1 VARRV
6 LDQSGWNL
14 PAWLPEQAVE
24 AFIAADDID
33 SAVSMI
39 DRAGPALHGDGNPG
53 LLDRARGRLALARD
67 DPDHALALL
76 RSATTALSAA
86 GARLEVWR
94 TLLLVVRA
102 HAALGER
109 AAAQRVVEQV
119 VEEARSGG
127 ADLLVSSATHLAA
140 ELGLPALPEAPSED
154 RVALADQVSVDAAMP
169 TERMV
174 TVMFA
179 DIRDYTAMAA
189 ANAPAELTDR
199 VATFHR
205 WAAREVDRHR
215 GIVDKFAGDAV
226 MATFNVSEPKLDH
239 CTEALGAA
247 IALQDRS
254 ALVGLQIGVGIAVG
268 PAVVGQ
274 LTRDANLSVL
284 GETTNL
290 ASRLQAQAGVGE
302 ILLSDEAFRRAQS
315 WLAERRV
322 DVEHLSI
329 ELKGIPTAVLAHRV
343 CVRHGQGMA
352 GHPSAGPS
360 QRARF

>member
-1 VARRV
+1 
-6 LDQSGWNL
+6 
-14 PAWLPEQAVE
+14 
-24 AFIAADDID
+24 
-33 SAVSMI
+33 
-39 DRAGPALHGDGNPG
+39 
-53 LLDRARGRLALARD
+53 
-67 DPDHALALL
+67 
-76 RSATTALSAA
+76 AA
-86 GARLEVWR
+86 GARLEAWR
-94 TLLLVVRA
+94 TLLLTARA
-102 HAALGER
+102 HAALGDM
-109 AAAQRVVEQV
+109 AAAQLVVEHV
-119 VEEARSGG
+119 VEEARTGG
-127 ADLLVSSATHLAA
+127 AELVVSSAADLAVG
-140 ELGLPALPEAPSED
+140 LGLPALPEAPAED
-154 RVALADQVSVDAAMP
+154 RIALPDHVSVDAATP

-179 DIRDYTAMAA
+179 DIRDYSTMAA
-189 ANAPAELTDR
+189 ANAPAELTER

-239 CTEALGAA
+239 CIEALGAA
-247 IALQDRS
+247 MALQDRS

-268 PAVVGQ
+268 PAVVGR

-322 DVEHLSI
+322 DVEHLSL
-329 ELKGIPTAVLAHRV
+329 ELKGIPTAVPAHRV
-343 CVRHGQGMA
+343 CVRHGQAMA
-352 GHPSAGPS
+352 GHHGGAPS